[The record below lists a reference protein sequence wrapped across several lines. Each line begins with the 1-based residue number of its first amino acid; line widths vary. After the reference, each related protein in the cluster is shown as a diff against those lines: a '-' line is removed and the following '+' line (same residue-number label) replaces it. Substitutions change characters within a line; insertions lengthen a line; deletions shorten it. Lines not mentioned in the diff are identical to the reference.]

1 MKIFWYNE
9 SEDRMYF
16 WRDSDDKSIR
26 VTRSDE
32 NTFFVSEGYREE
44 TNQPASMNNFCYV
57 KQLFEVDNDLDVKT
71 LVDVLFRHMI

>member
-1 MKIFWYNE
+1 MNTFSYTE

-16 WRDSDDKSIR
+16 WRDTDDKALR

-44 TNQPASMNNFCYV
+44 LNQPASMYNFCYV
-57 KQLFEVDNDLDVKT
+57 KQLFEVDNDIDVKM